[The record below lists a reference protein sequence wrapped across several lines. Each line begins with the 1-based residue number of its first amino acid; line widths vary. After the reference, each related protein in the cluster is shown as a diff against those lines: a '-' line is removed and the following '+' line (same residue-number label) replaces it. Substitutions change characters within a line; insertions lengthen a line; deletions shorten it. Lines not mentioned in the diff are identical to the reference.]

1 MKLIPLR
8 VKVVTILLAI
18 TSLITVP
25 IATSSASSPGLI
37 PQLEISSQRQNDFSL
52 RILNF
57 DPAWEFSATSD
68 KGVAIVD
75 RAGNISIVEL
85 QPLDF
90 ARVTVVSRRP
100 GYFDG
105 KASIN
110 GGVMGTT
117 FKNDAT
123 TINASDG
130 TEVVQATPS
139 AAPTS
144 VSVRS
149 MSFTRMASNKY
160 VFTIKSSQSE
170 KLVLQI
176 KLKKV
181 LFNKTISVQAGKAL
195 AVNVAQV
202 LKGATATLTV
212 DKKIIRTLSVNK

>member
-1 MKLIPLR
+1 MKLTPLR
-8 VKVVTILLAI
+8 TKVIAFLLAT
-18 TSLITVP
+18 TSLIAMP

-37 PQLEISSQRQNDFSL
+37 PQLEISSQRQNDFSIK
-52 RILNF
+52 ILNF
-57 DPAWEFSATSD
+57 DSSWEFSATSD

-110 GGVMGTT
+110 GGVVGTT
-117 FKNDAT
+117 FTNDAT

-139 AAPTS
+139 AVATAA
-144 VSVRS
+144 SVRS
-149 MSFTRMASNKY
+149 MSFSRMASNKY
-160 VFTIKSSQSE
+160 VFTIKSNQSE

-181 LFNKTISVQAGKAL
+181 LFNKIISVQAGKAL

-202 LKGATATLTV
+202 LKGATATLSV